1 MANSPDAIVA
11 KLSRQAE
18 RMRLA
23 LEVCKH
29 AENRLTATQI
39 ATAMSIGVKR
49 GQCATDGWV
58 ATETVKITINS
69 TTRTQNI
76 TTTISMTTFR
86 L

>member
-1 MANSPDAIVA
+1 MANSRDAIVA

-49 GQCATDGWV
+49 GSV
-58 ATETVKITINS
+58 HH
-69 TTRTQNI
+69 
-76 TTTISMTTFR
+76 
-86 L
+86 